1 MKNKI
6 VIIGTGNVGV
16 SYAYSLLCSN
26 LNIHEIIL
34 IDINTQKAEG
44 EALDLLNCTPLVA
57 GSTKIRFG
65 TYEDC
70 NDASIVCITAGVSQ
84 RANIKSRMEDL
95 FKATNIFKDIV
106 KNIASTK
113 FNGIILIAGNPLDVM
128 TYVTWKYSGLNT
140 SQIIGSGTSLDSA
153 RLQNIISKRLNI
165 SPKSVNAYVI
175 GEHGNS
181 QFVPW
186 SNAKIGLNPIF
197 NYFSKEEMGQMEEE
211 TRNFGFTIAQ
221 KKTYTCYGVA
231 SALTRI
237 TKAIIE
243 DEKAIICVSSYDPLQ
258 KIFISSP
265 SVVGIDGIEKTGLM
279 SLTPEESSRFE
290 NSASAIKTAIKEINE
305 F

>member
-26 LNIHEIIL
+26 LNVHEIVL

-57 GSTKIRFG
+57 GSTNIKFG

-70 NDASIVCITAGVSQ
+70 NDASIICITAGVTQ
-84 RANIKSRMEDL
+84 RADIKSRMEDL
-95 FKATNIFKDIV
+95 YKATNIFKDIV
-106 KNIASTK
+106 KNITNTK

-128 TYVTWKYSGLNT
+128 TYVTWKYSGLNANK
-140 SQIIGSGTSLDSA
+140 IIGSGTSLDSA
-153 RLQNIISKRLNI
+153 RLQNIISEKLNI
-165 SPKSVNAYVI
+165 SPKSVHAYVI

-197 NYFSKEEMGQMEEE
+197 NYFSNEEMAQMEDEA
-211 TRNFGFTIAQ
+211 RNFGFKIAQ
-221 KKTYTCYGVA
+221 RKTYTCYGVS

-243 DEKAIICVSSYDPLQ
+243 DEKAVICVSSYDPVQ
-258 KIFISSP
+258 KIFISTP
-265 SVVGIDGIEKTGLM
+265 SVVGINGIEKTGIML
-279 SLTPEESSRFE
+279 LTPEEVSKFE
-290 NSASAIKTAIKEINE
+290 NSANTIKNAIKEINE
-305 F
+305 L